1 MSEMNSQENGNLKA
15 YYSPLYATTICAI
28 KYYLLKLFL
37 IEKIV
42 KIHSK
47 IIVAPLLLARA

>member
-15 YYSPLYATTICAI
+15 YYSPLYATTTCAI
-28 KYYLLKLFL
+28 KYILKLFL
-37 IEKIV
+37 VDKIV

-47 IIVAPLLLARA
+47 IIVVPLLLVIA